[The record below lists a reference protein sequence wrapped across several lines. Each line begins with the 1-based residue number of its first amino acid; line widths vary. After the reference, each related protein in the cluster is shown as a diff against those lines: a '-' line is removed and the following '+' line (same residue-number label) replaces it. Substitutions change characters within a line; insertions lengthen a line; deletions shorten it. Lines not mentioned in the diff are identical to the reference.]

1 MQRIRK
7 KKLKT
12 YHVNSKLF
20 RLSLL
25 HSIPTKKNLNFLPK
39 ESKKRKK
46 LISHETHFNS
56 PNPPQLQ
63 NMSSPSLT
71 AVQNSTSTPI
81 ILVIKSF
88 RASLRY
94 FSFSFFFPAISLW
107 PVTGE
112 EERKGRLQIIRA
124 AKRNDLSSQQV
135 ALARVN
141 CRKGLATTQEARW
154 ILHGGKI
161 GGEWPRSIIS
171 STMTVSALSLTKND
185 DPFFWIERTK
195 RWRKMES

>member
-1 MQRIRK
+1 MQIHVLSYSQLKTLFPLKQFQLRNCLETKISCSVKTKFRKQSPAANSSKRTESNLQIYFQRIRK

-94 FSFSFFFPAISLW
+94 FSFSFFFPAISL
-107 PVTGE
+107 
-112 EERKGRLQIIRA
+112 
-124 AKRNDLSSQQV
+124 
-135 ALARVN
+135 
-141 CRKGLATTQEARW
+141 
-154 ILHGGKI
+154 
-161 GGEWPRSIIS
+161 
-171 STMTVSALSLTKND
+171 
-185 DPFFWIERTK
+185 
-195 RWRKMES
+195 